1 MPLTPLLQIFF
12 NMNATIPR
20 ISNIELNWL
29 GTMITKIT
37 DHYEVQQDSDLQNTT
52 QSSLESSEENS

>member
-1 MPLTPLLQIFF
+1 
-12 NMNATIPR
+12 
-20 ISNIELNWL
+20 
-29 GTMITKIT
+29 MITKIT